1 MKYAVER
8 INMGKGEYNFM
19 ARIDKDGRRYDAV
32 YSGWAA
38 KTGDDE
44 YVVIAG
50 AIGDEC
56 LRFKSLKEATE
67 AVKLAIGKILVLNGV
82 CDKAELVRSVRE
94 FGNV

>member
-8 INMGKGEYNFM
+8 VSIGKGEYNFM
-19 ARIDKDGRRYDAV
+19 VKLDKDGRRYDAV

-38 KTGDDE
+38 KAGEDE
-44 YVVIAG
+44 YVAG

-67 AVKLAIGKILVLNGV
+67 AVKQAIGKVLELDGF
-82 CDKAELVRSVRE
+82 CDRAELVRSVEE
-94 FGNV
+94 FYNV

>member
-8 INMGKGEYNFM
+8 VSMGKGEYIFL

-38 KTGDDE
+38 KAGEDE
-44 YVVIAG
+44 YIAG

-56 LRFKSLKEATE
+56 LRFTSLKEASE

-94 FGNV
+94 FDNI

>member
-8 INMGKGEYNFM
+8 ISMGKGEYNFM

-32 YSGWAA
+32 YSGRAA
-38 KTGDDE
+38 KAGEDE
-44 YVVIAG
+44 YVAG

-67 AVKLAIGKILVLNGV
+67 AVKRAIGKVLELNGV
-82 CDKAELVRSVRE
+82 CDKAELVNSVRE
-94 FGNV
+94 FDNV

>member
-8 INMGKGEYNFM
+8 VSKGKGEYNFM

-38 KTGDDE
+38 KVSDDE
-44 YVVIAG
+44 YVAS

-56 LRFKSLKEATE
+56 HRFKTLKEASE
-67 AVKLAIGKILVLNGV
+67 AVKLAIGKVLVLNGV
-82 CDKAELVRSVRE
+82 CDNAELVKSVRE
-94 FGNV
+94 FDNV